1 MATLYEDF
9 IFMCEVLENPEFD
22 LSRTERLMESDNLFE
37 EKGISISGSK
47 LSSIK
52 RFYKNTNV
60 YNQAKISNLINNNI
74 RNIDKVYNLVLE
86 YENIKH
92 QKGI

>member
-1 MATLYEDF
+1 MSTLYEDF
-9 IFMCEVLENPEFD
+9 IFMCEVLNSPDFD
-22 LSRTERLMESDNLFE
+22 SSRMERLLESDDIFE
-37 EKGISISGSK
+37 CDGVSVRGSK

-52 RFYKNTNV
+52 RFYKHTNE
-60 YNQAKISNLINNNI
+60 YNKSKISDLINNNI